1 MSLSWR
7 LGHVVASALVL
18 LGGAAGAAVAQDAA
32 QIAAMPFRPAPPLR
46 SYVAIRRLESTNE
59 RHDKQAW
66 LVARTELRP
75 DGTFVYHVLDEGGS
89 ELIRTRVLHAA
100 LDKEA
105 EVHRSGRS
113 RRGGLTADNYEFA
126 APQSSGDVLQ
136 VALTP
141 RRKDEMLVKG
151 TLTTSVDGELLRVEG
166 ELVKRPSFWTRS
178 VHLVRRYG
186 RVDGTHVPVRLDT
199 RAQVLMAGPSTLS
212 MTYEYLEINGRS
224 VSAAGRPASET
235 ARLVATRQDT
245 STR

>member
-1 MSLSWR
+1 MSLARR
-7 LGHVVASALVL
+7 LGHAAASVLVL
-18 LGGAAGAAVAQDAA
+18 FGSAAVPAVAQDVPQVAA
-32 QIAAMPFRPAPPLR
+32 VPFRPAPPLQ

-75 DGTFVYHVLDEGGS
+75 DGTFVYDVLDEGGS

-100 LDKEA
+100 LEREA
-105 EVHRSGRS
+105 EVHRSGRA
-113 RRGGLTADNYEFA
+113 RRGGLTAENYEFA

-141 RRKDEMLVKG
+141 RRKEEMLVKG
-151 TLTTSVDGELLRVEG
+151 TMTTSSEGELLRVEG

-186 RVDGTHVPVRLDT
+186 RIDGAHVPVRLDT
-199 RAQVLMAGPSTLS
+199 RAQVLMVGPSTLS
-212 MTYEYLEINGRS
+212 MTYEYIEINGRP
-224 VSAAGRPASET
+224 VSAAGRRASDT
-235 ARLVATRQDT
+235 ARLVAASQAAGTR
-245 STR
+245 

>member
-1 MSLSWR
+1 MFFTQRWTR
-7 LGHVVASALVL
+7 RRRCT
-18 LGGAAGAAVAQDAA
+18 AAAA
-32 QIAAMPFRPAPPLR
+32 P
-46 SYVAIRRLESTNE
+46 
-59 RHDKQAW
+59 
-66 LVARTELRP
+66 
-75 DGTFVYHVLDEGGS
+75 
-89 ELIRTRVLHAA
+89 
-100 LDKEA
+100 
-105 EVHRSGRS
+105 